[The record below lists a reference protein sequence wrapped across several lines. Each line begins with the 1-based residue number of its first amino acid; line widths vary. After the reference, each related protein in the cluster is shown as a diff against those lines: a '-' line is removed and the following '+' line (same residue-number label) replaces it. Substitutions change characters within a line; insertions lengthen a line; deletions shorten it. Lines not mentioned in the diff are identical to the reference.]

1 MSRKMVPFAVRS
13 GCGGVGMGCKV
24 VELYD
29 SFVRP
34 GGHFVSPGFAS
45 LDRFDVW
52 LADPGYILAAAIDE
66 GEELDR
72 R

>member
-1 MSRKMVPFAVRS
+1 MVPFAVRS
-13 GCGGVGMGCKV
+13 GCSAVGMGCKV
-24 VELYD
+24 VEFNKP
-29 SFVRP
+29 FVRA